1 MKKLVLTILSA
12 LALLIMVG
20 NVQAQKKLVNKAA
33 LWANEGEKLDT
44 ALGSIFV
51 AEKGEKTKDW
61 YKTYFVKGQVYQ
73 AIAETENEEFKKITT
88 DPLIKA
94 FDNYAKAYSM
104 EKSSSIHATLDMTFI
119 KMSNNLAN
127 KAYEAS
133 QVDDYATAFNYY
145 ETTLELMKQ
154 EVFKGEIDTAIV
166 YYCALTAQKSS
177 NWEKAI
183 QYYDQVIEMGYGG
196 GDSYTFLAETYK
208 QKGDT
213 INFVNTLRAGFEKYP
228 ENESILGT
236 LINYYL
242 LETDNSE
249 DVFIYVDKA
258 IEKDPGNAQLYFG
271 KGILYDKL
279 GNVEMSAE
287 QYKKCIELD
296 PNFIDAYFNV
306 GVLYFNQGIALT
318 DVANE
323 IKDNTKYQEA
333 KKVADERFAK
343 ALPYM
348 EKAFELNPGEP
359 GLSETLQIIYYRLSM
374 MEKYNELKNM

>member
-1 MKKLVLTILSA
+1 M
-12 LALLIMVG
+12 MVG

-51 AEKGEKTKDW
+51 AEKGEKTKEW
-61 YKTYFVKGQVYQ
+61 YKTYYVKGLVYQ
-73 AIAETENEEFKKITT
+73 AIAETENEEFKKIAK
-88 DPLIKA
+88 DPLIEA
-94 FDNYAKAYSM
+94 FNSYAKAYGM
-104 EKSSSIHATLDMTFI
+104 KGSSSIHGTLDMSFI

-127 KAYEAS
+127 EAYEAS
-133 QVDDYATAFNYY
+133 QVKDYASAFKYY

-177 NWEKAI
+177 NWDKAI
-183 QYYDQVIEMGYGG
+183 HYYGKTIEMGYGA
-196 GDSYTFLAETYK
+196 GDTYTFLAETHK

-213 INFVNTLRAGFEKYP
+213 VEFVNTLRAGFEKYP
-228 ENESILGT
+228 DNQSILGT

-258 IEKDPGNAQLYFG
+258 IEKDPENAQLYFG
-271 KGILYDKL
+271 KGVLYDKL
-279 GNVEMSAE
+279 GDVDKSAE

-296 PNFIDAYFNV
+296 PDFIDAYFNI
-306 GVLYFNQGIALT
+306 GVLYFNRGIALT

-333 KKVADERFAK
+333 KKLADDEFAK
-343 ALPYM
+343 SLPYM
-348 EKAFELNPGEP
+348 EKAYELNPEEK
-359 GLSETLQIIYYRLSM
+359 GLSETLQIIYYRLKM